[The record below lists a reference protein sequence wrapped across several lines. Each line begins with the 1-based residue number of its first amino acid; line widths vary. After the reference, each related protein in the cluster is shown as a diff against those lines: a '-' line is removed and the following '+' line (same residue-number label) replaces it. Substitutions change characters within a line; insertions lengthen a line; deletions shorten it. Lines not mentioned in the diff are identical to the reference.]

1 MKCAERVV
9 RFPVIRRRQ
18 VLRSGLGAAAA
29 AALAG
34 RSDAGVWHAREIV
47 HLLPAASHDR
57 FLIKCSLRAPLA
69 RAPVLGVG
77 PRRFEGVRSDSSGL
91 YWQFHATGLTPATG
105 YRVSISGPDGRLLC
119 DPWPLR
125 TFPAPDQRAE
135 RLRILTFT
143 CAGGYPFP
151 AARGQPEAF
160 RPLEIRHALLER
172 ALSFAPDVAVANGD
186 HIYWDQRTWFESAN
200 PAMREAAQ
208 AIASRFGRLD
218 PSLPA
223 LGSENEAIIKRLA
236 APQIAGVYATR
247 MRSTPMFFVGDDHD
261 YFEND
266 EANERYVTFPPEAPN
281 IAWARAVQHLFYPEF
296 LPDPH
301 RPLHLPGSCAS
312 DRADGLSESFG
323 TLRYGDL
330 VECPIYD
337 CGRFLSLKDRHAGLV
352 PPQVEAWLIARTA
365 ASDARQAIHMPS
377 HPFGWSAG
385 KWREWYPDAVASNA
399 GSGGPSGGYAA
410 AGGHARL
417 DPATHKYLWQPGWW
431 LQHQR
436 LARAMSAAAR
446 PAVMVS
452 GDLHAVGS
460 GIIRASGEENLAANP
475 IHAILSG
482 PVGTS
487 RLGWPSSARGLA
499 PTAASRINM
508 DGAAPVEKNG
518 FTLLDVD
525 RHRITVRQFA
535 WREPDP
541 VAAIASLQPFETF
554 QIRRG

>member
-1 MKCAERVV
+1 M
-9 RFPVIRRRQ
+9 IRRRD
-18 VLRSGLGAAAA
+18 VLRSGLGVAAA

-34 RSDAGVWHAREIV
+34 RADAGGWQAREVV

-57 FLIKCSLRAPLA
+57 LLIKCSLREPLT
-69 RAPVLGVG
+69 RAPNLRVG
-77 PRRFEGVRSDSSGL
+77 TRRFQGIRSDSTGL
-91 YWQFHATGLTPATG
+91 YWQFHAAGLAPVTSYQLSLSRA
-105 YRVSISGPDGRLLC
+105 DGRLLC

-125 TFPAPDQRAE
+125 TFPAPDQRAD
-135 RLRILTFT
+135 RLRILSFT

-151 AARGQPEAF
+151 PTPGQPEAF
-160 RPLEIRHALLER
+160 RPLAIRHALLER

-186 HIYWDQRTWFESAN
+186 HIYWDQQTWFESAN
-200 PAMREAAQ
+200 PAIRQAAQ
-208 AIASRFGRLD
+208 AIAARFGRLD
-218 PSLPA
+218 RTLPA
-223 LGSENEAIIKRLA
+223 LGSENEAVIKRLA
-236 APQIAGVYATR
+236 APQIAGVYGTR

-281 IAWARAVQHLFYPEF
+281 VAWARAVQHLFYPEF

-301 RPLHLPGSCAS
+301 RPLNLPGSGAP
-312 DRADGLSESFG
+312 DRFDGLSESFG

-337 CGRFLSLKDRHAGLV
+337 CGRFVSLKDRHAGLV
-352 PPQVEAWLIARTA
+352 PPEVEAWLTARTA
-365 ASDARQAIHMPS
+365 ARDTRQAIHMPS

-385 KWREWYPDAVASNA
+385 KWREWYPDAVARDA
-399 GSGGPSGGYAA
+399 GSGGPSGGYGV
-410 AGGHARL
+410 AGANARL
-417 DPATHKYLWQPGWW
+417 DPGAPKYMWQPGWW

-436 LARAMSAAAR
+436 LARAMSASPR

-482 PVGTS
+482 PIGTS
-487 RLGWPSSARGLA
+487 QLGWPSAARGLS
-499 PTAASRINM
+499 PTAASHLKM
-508 DGAAPVEKNG
+508 SGATPVEKNG
-518 FTLLDVD
+518 FTLLDVEGD
-525 RHRITVRQFA
+525 RITVRQFA

-541 VAAIASLQPFETF
+541 VTAISSLQPFATF